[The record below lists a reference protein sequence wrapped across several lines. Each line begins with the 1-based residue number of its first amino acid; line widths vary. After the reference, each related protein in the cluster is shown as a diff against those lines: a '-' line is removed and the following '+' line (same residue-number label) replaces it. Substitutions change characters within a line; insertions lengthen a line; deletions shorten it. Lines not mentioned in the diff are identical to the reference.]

1 MDRPRARHALTAAAV
16 AVATWALT
24 SCSTATPA
32 STQAQ
37 AEEPPACR
45 MLRPVSAEMGLGEPS
60 VSGLSTHGC
69 SSYKYRFGTLTL
81 TLDERPL
88 AEAATGDGT
97 RTDLAFHGKPAVML
111 MGALNG
117 VCKVYLDSGEHSS
130 IELRLGRTTAM
141 TPQVCSDVKTAAEK
155 VAARLPATPPQAG
168 T

>member
-1 MDRPRARHALTAAAV
+1 MDRPRARNVLTAAAV
-16 AVATWALT
+16 AAATWALA

-32 STQAQ
+32 SSQAQ
-37 AEEPPACR
+37 PDESPACR
-45 MLRPVSAEMGLGEPS
+45 MLRPVSAELGLGEPS
-60 VSGLSTHGC
+60 VSGLSSRGC

-97 RTDLAFHGKPAVML
+97 RTDLEFHGKPAVML

-117 VCKVYLDSGEHSS
+117 VCKVYLEGGERTS

-155 VAARLPATPPQAG
+155 VAARLPGTPTG
-168 T
+168 S